1 MSSVRPLA
9 ALSLAVLLAAA
20 APAIAQR
27 VAPKTPEP
35 ASAPRGQ
42 GAPASVG
49 TGGGTATR
57 LPPASLTPSIPYSP
71 APPLVIQEPFVLAAP
86 APAGGA
92 PSACYP
98 KSQNDCASEAA
109 SCLAG
114 EFINANY
121 EVRWDTGGPFIYRT
135 YWTSEGDEAEATDCA
150 ADLNRCLAS
159 GC

>member
-9 ALSLAVLLAAA
+9 ALLLAGLLAA

-27 VAPKTPEP
+27 VVAKTPEP
-35 ASAPRGQ
+35 SSAPRSP
-42 GAPASVG
+42 GAPTSIG
-49 TGGGTATR
+49 TVGGTATS
-57 LPPASLTPSIPYSP
+57 LPQASLTPSIPYSP
-71 APPLVIQEPFVLAAP
+71 APQLVIQEPLVLAAP

-92 PSACYP
+92 PPACYP
-98 KSQNDCASEAA
+98 KSQGDCANEAA

-114 EFINANY
+114 EFVNANY
-121 EVRWDTGGPFIYRT
+121 EVRWDAGGPYIYRT
-135 YWTSEGDEAEATDCA
+135 YWTSEGDEAMATDCA